1 MKIISNSEIPVER
14 WNTFLSGSPFATP
27 FQTYDFYRVVNSVV
41 GMSAR
46 AVAVCNDDGLLALAV
61 ITFPEGT
68 GSKAFFAR
76 RAIIYG
82 GPVAD
87 PGYPEAMD
95 MLIGY
100 LDSELKGK
108 VIYAETRNLSDYSG
122 FRDIFRNHRW
132 SYVPYLNFVVRTD
145 NHDKMV
151 RAVSAS
157 RMRKIRHAQAAG
169 ATWKPAE
176 NSEEVKA
183 LYVILKDLYRKKV
196 RKPLLP
202 LEFFKLFLEEKIGVI
217 LLVIY
222 EEKII
227 GGIVCPVFERRSIYE
242 FYVCGLDN
250 DFKVQCPSIMATW
263 AAMEY
268 ASQNGIQMFDFMGA
282 GRPDEDYGVRE
293 FKARFGGEMAEYGRF
308 RRIMNPLLYR
318 TGEMV
323 INLRSVRHR

>member
-14 WNTFLSGSPFATP
+14 WNAFLSGNPFATP
-27 FQTYDFYRVVNSVV
+27 FQTFDFYRVVNSVAR
-41 GMSAR
+41 MSAR
-46 AVAVCNDDGLLALAV
+46 AVAVCNEDNLLALAV

-68 GSKAFFAR
+68 GAKAFFAR

-87 PGYPEAMD
+87 PRYPEAMD
-95 MLIGY
+95 MLISC
-100 LDSELKGK
+100 LETELKGK

-122 FRDIFRNHRW
+122 FREIFAKHRW
-132 SYVPYLNFVVRTD
+132 SYVPYLNYIVRTD

-151 RAVSAS
+151 RSVSAS

-169 ATWKPAE
+169 VTWKQAE
-176 NSEEVKA
+176 NAEETKA
-183 LYVILKDLYRKKV
+183 LYTIMKDLYRKKV

-202 LEFFKLFLEEKIGVI
+202 WEFFEQFLEEKIGVI
-217 LLVIY
+217 LLVIF

-242 FYVCGLDN
+242 FYVCGFDN
-250 DFKVQCPSIMATW
+250 DYKVQCPSIMATW

-268 ASQNGIQMFDFMGA
+268 ASLNGIQMFDFMGA

-318 TGEMV
+318 MGEMV
-323 INLRSVRHR
+323 INFRSVRHK